1 MIYVFLQATL
11 KSLIKFLTDQ
21 EKEAGFG
28 HTGHFKHFV
37 INKKVKSA
45 QSIFMFISQPLI
57 LHHGWQLFVNFRSSP
72 GEGDGGPLPPSYEDT
87 EKKEPTPTFDY
98 SILGNYSILGYNS
111 ILGNNLLLHIPI

>member
-45 QSIFMFISQPLI
+45 QSIFIFISQPLI
-57 LHHGWQLFVNFRSSP
+57 LQHGWQLFVNFLSSP
-72 GEGDGGPLPPSYEDT
+72 GEGEGGPLPPSYEDT

>member
-28 HTGHFKHFV
+28 HTGHFKDFV

-45 QSIFMFISQPLI
+45 QSIFIFISQPLI
-57 LHHGWQLFVNFRSSP
+57 LHHGWQLFVNFLSSP
-72 GEGDGGPLPPSYEDT
+72 GEGEEGPLPPSYEDT
-87 EKKEPTPTFDY
+87 EKTDPTPTFDY